1 MAKFAV
7 GEKVTIPGTIMSLR
21 EDESGT
27 YYEVKVRA
35 TNTTKTISFEEEDI
49 TANENSSTDTTEP

>member
-7 GEKVTIPGTIMSLR
+7 GEKVTIPGTVMSLR

-49 TANENSSTDTTEP
+49 APVETDTTEP